1 MASPDMRALRT
12 QLEKLSVT
20 EEYLVENPLRPNR
33 WQRRH
38 FRTKTGK
45 VVNTVQRPTYTDQF
59 REYYRVQRWNAANAK
74 AADA

>member
-1 MASPDMRALRT
+1 MASPNMRALRT

-20 EEYLVENPLRPNR
+20 EEYLVENELRPNR

-45 VVNTVQRPTYTDQF
+45 VINTVRRPTYTDQF
-59 REYYRVQRWNAANAK
+59 REYYRVQRWK
-74 AADA
+74 AAHAQEAAA